1 VRTVLLKNCF
11 SWPRWLSRFLALV
24 TGAGAAGEHPQV
36 VDEHGPG
43 DHKFAVGEAF
53 AAHRLAEELAFENG
67 DA

>member
-1 VRTVLLKNCF
+1 MTVLLKNCF
-11 SWPRWLSRFLALV
+11 SCLRRLSRFLTLV

-43 DHKFAVGEAF
+43 DHEFAVGEAF
-53 AAHRLAEELAFENG
+53 AAQGLAKELALEDG